1 MASLALIVMASMGS
15 VYALAAAWL
24 VPAIRRTREMPA
36 PPPTGVTILKPLHG
50 AEPGLEEA
58 LRSFVEQRYDGPV
71 QILFGVSDE
80 RDGAVPIVRSLIAQH
95 READLELVVVH
106 GALGS
111 NRKVSTLRGLEP
123 HIRHGIV
130 VLADSDIRVPVDYL
144 ARLVGALAGDG
155 VGVVTCLYRGEA
167 NGGFWARLAT
177 MAIDYHFLPGVM
189 VGMRLG
195 IAHPCFGSTIA
206 MTRPTLEAIGGF
218 SRFVEH
224 LADDHAMGEAV
235 RRLGLDIEVPAM
247 VVSHTCPEMSLGEL
261 VAHELRWARTI
272 RAVDP
277 SGYAAS
283 VITHAFPLALVG
295 FILAPGYVPAGAV
308 AVVALAARLVLA
320 RSVDHTLGTA
330 SDRWAWTPLRDVLSF
345 AIFVASYFIRSVHWR
360 GQRYRVRADGT
371 LKAVGDS

>member
-1 MASLALIVMASMGS
+1 MTSLALIVLASIGS
-15 VYALAAAWL
+15 LYALAAARL
-24 VPAIRRTREMPA
+24 VPAIHRKRESRAPA
-36 PPPTGVTILKPLHG
+36 PTGITILKPLHG
-50 AEPGLEEA
+50 ADPGLEDA
-58 LRSFVEQRYDGPV
+58 LRSFIEQRYDGPV
-71 QILFGVSDE
+71 QIVFGVSDE
-80 RDGAVPIVRSLIAQH
+80 RDGAVPIVRSIIARH
-95 READLELVVVH
+95 REAAIELVVVH
-106 GALGS
+106 GAPGS
-111 NRKVSTLRGLEP
+111 NRKVSTLLRLEP

-130 VLADSDIRVPVDYL
+130 VIADSDIRVPADYL
-144 ARLVGALAGDG
+144 ARLVAALAGER

-167 NGGFWARLAT
+167 RGGLWARLAT
-177 MAIDYHFLPGVM
+177 MAIDYHFLPGVV

-206 MTRPTLEAIGGF
+206 MTRPTLDAIGGF
-218 SRFVEH
+218 SRFIEH

-247 VVSHTCPEMSLGEL
+247 IVSHNCPETSLGEL

-283 VITHAFPLALVG
+283 VITHAFPLAL
-295 FILAPGYVPAGAV
+295 LALMADPGYVPAGAV
-308 AVVALAARLVLA
+308 VVLALVARLVLA
-320 RSVDHTLGTA
+320 RAVDHTLGTA
-330 SDRWAWTPLRDVLSF
+330 SDRWAWIPVRDVLSF
-345 AIFVASYFIRSVHWR
+345 AIFVASFFIRSVHWR